1 MSKDCGFWQI
11 ISRREEQTLHS
22 TMGSLNHELQLLQGN
37 HFPEDSVGSTE
48 TQVLQKEGRISRKL
62 LVFAF
67 MVVTTGIICL
77 VVGIAFLRMKES
89 QNDNLFS
96 ATINPTENTR
106 PQNNECSIQT
116 SVTPNFTESCSFSR
130 EFKESGI

>member
-1 MSKDCGFWQI
+1 
-11 ISRREEQTLHS
+11 
-22 TMGSLNHELQLLQGN
+22 MGSLNHELQLLQGN

-48 TQVLQKEGRISRKL
+48 TQVLRKEGRISCKL
-62 LVFAF
+62 LVFAST
-67 MVVTTGIICL
+67 VVTTGIICL

-96 ATINPTENTR
+96 ATVSPNETKR
-106 PQNNECSIQT
+106 PQNNECSIKT

-130 EFKESGI
+130 EFKESGILQE

>member
-1 MSKDCGFWQI
+1 M
-11 ISRREEQTLHS
+11 
-22 TMGSLNHELQLLQGN
+22 
-37 HFPEDSVGSTE
+37 GSTE
-48 TQVLQKEGRISRKL
+48 TQVLRKEGRISRKL

-67 MVVTTGIICL
+67 TVVTTGIICL

-96 ATINPTENTR
+96 ATINPTENAR